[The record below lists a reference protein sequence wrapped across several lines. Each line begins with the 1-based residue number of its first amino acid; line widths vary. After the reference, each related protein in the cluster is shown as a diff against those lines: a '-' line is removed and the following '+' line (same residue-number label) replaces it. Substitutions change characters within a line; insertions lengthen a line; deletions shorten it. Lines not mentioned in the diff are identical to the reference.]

1 MSDDTPNKP
10 STDEPISLEEFFKR
24 DDFFKRS
31 RSLLAKSESSESAD
45 QGLKPFY
52 PRGGDKSFFSS
63 VREGRIPAKASRNPS
78 VSWSN
83 ILSLGFLLGVLFHF
97 VVSTS
102 FPSRRSTIPPSSMP
116 SEQEQMK

>member
-1 MSDDTPNKP
+1 MSDDTPNKS

-31 RSLLAKSESSESAD
+31 LPEKSESSESAD

-63 VREGRIPAKASRNPS
+63 VREGRIPVKAS
-78 VSWSN
+78 
-83 ILSLGFLLGVLFHF
+83 
-97 VVSTS
+97 
-102 FPSRRSTIPPSSMP
+102 
-116 SEQEQMK
+116 K